1 MDRRYQT
8 DTIRKLL
15 TEGYEY
21 EALRDFCFDKPNFRP
36 VFYRLAPN
44 TGKSE
49 IIQYLIEHAE
59 LYSYFNI
66 LLDWAEKKNPDR
78 YAMYKP
84 YWDES
89 QPSTF
94 EAPKPP
100 KSTKFSKHQF
110 IIYAAIGVAL
120 ILVVVA
126 VGRLIYNVYN
136 IHPLIIKVD
145 VEIRAGPSTQ
155 YEIVQPSMPGQ
166 TVEISGRSEDGE
178 WLQVKTESSG
188 SDVYGWIPNDPS
200 YNISNLEN
208 VPIVMPPP
216 FTPSPTN
223 TPAYTP
229 TATNSPTPTETPTA
243 SPTIPTKT
251 PTSTTAPT
259 PTTTATPSPVPSTST
274 PSSTS
279 TSTPPPIVIVTSS
292 PIPVIA
298 TPPSPSPSVE
308 MVTPLPTNE
317 LAIPAVITPT
327 EGTLIQTGNDTTFEW
342 QWDGELRQGQGF
354 SILVWQ
360 GDEEH
365 FGAFDAL
372 EVTSKKKKLSDNS
385 YQFFGKLEGA
395 HSVKLHQSGDYW
407 WSVAI
412 VQLNPYKI
420 EQESSPRK
428 LNITVGAGGD
438 GNGGDGGKPNPPP

>member
-1 MDRRYQT
+1 MGKQYKT
-8 DTIRKLL
+8 DKIRNLL
-15 TEGYEY
+15 TEGFTDQE
-21 EALRDFCFDKPNFRP
+21 LRRFCYDNREFRP
-36 VFYRLAPN
+36 VHDNLAEK

-49 IIQYLIEHAE
+49 IIDNLIEYAE
-59 LYSYFNI
+59 RKHLVDD
-66 LLDWAEKKNPDR
+66 LLTWANTKNPST
-78 YAMYKP
+78 YAIQGP
-84 YWDES
+84 YWVS
-89 QPSTF
+89 I
-94 EAPKPP
+94 P
-100 KSTKFSKHQF
+100 KSAALGQVTHKSQLTSHKHQF
-110 IIYAAIGVAL
+110 IYAAIGVAL

-229 TATNSPTPTETPTA
+229 TATNSPTPTETPTT
-243 SPTIPTKT
+243 SPTIPTQT
-251 PTSTTAPT
+251 PTSTTTPT
-259 PTTTATPSPVPSTST
+259 PTTTATPSPVTSTST

-308 MVTPLPTNE
+308 MATPLPTNE

-342 QWDGELRQGQGF
+342 QWEGELPQGCGF
-354 SILVWQ
+354 AILVWQ

-412 VQLNPYKI
+412 VQLSPYKI
-420 EQESSPRK
+420 KQESSPQK